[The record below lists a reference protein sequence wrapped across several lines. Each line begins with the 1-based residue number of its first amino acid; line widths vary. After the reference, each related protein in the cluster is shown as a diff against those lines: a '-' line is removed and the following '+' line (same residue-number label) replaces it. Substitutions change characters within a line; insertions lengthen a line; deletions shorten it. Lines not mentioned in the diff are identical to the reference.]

1 MAGFY
6 SAVDTLK
13 NRILLEKYFLPGD
26 LNHQIKAFVDHYN
39 HQRYHESLNNVTPS
53 DVYFGRAQ
61 AILNKRER
69 IKRKTLETR
78 RLQHRK
84 FAA

>member
-1 MAGFY
+1 
-6 SAVDTLK
+6 
-13 NRILLEKYFLPGD
+13 LLTGDYFLPGD
-26 LNHQIKAFVDHYN
+26 LKHQIEAFVDHYN
-39 HQRYHESLNNVTPS
+39 HRRYHESLNNVTPS

-61 AILNKRER
+61 SILNKRER

-84 FAA
+84 AAA

>member
-1 MAGFY
+1 MLSLLPGHQ
-6 SAVDTLK
+6 TLK
-13 NRILLEKYFLPGD
+13 KLILLENYFFPAD
-26 LNHQIKAFVDHYN
+26 LNAQIKAFVGHYN

-69 IKRKTLETR
+69 IKRKTLEAR
-78 RLQHRK
+78 RLKHRNLD
-84 FAA
+84 A

>member
-1 MAGFY
+1 MVSRVRPPEIASF
-6 SAVDTLK
+6 TLVRSLSIRSPA
-13 NRILLEKYFLPGD
+13 RICVEISDRWQSCGW
-26 LNHQIKAFVDHYN
+26 Q
-39 HQRYHESLNNVTPS
+39 SLTPS

-69 IKRKTLETR
+69 IKHKTFEIR
-78 RLQHRK
+78 RLQHRE

>member
-1 MAGFY
+1 M
-6 SAVDTLK
+6 
-13 NRILLEKYFLPGD
+13 LENYFLPGD
-26 LNHQIKAFVDHYN
+26 LKQHIEAFVDYYN
-39 HQRYHESLNNVTPS
+39 HRRYHESLNNVTPS

-78 RLQHRK
+78 RLQHSQR
-84 FAA
+84 AA

>member
-1 MAGFY
+1 MEQTQVATQPQSGNLLAGWI
-6 SAVDTLK
+6 SRQT
-13 NRILLEKYFLPGD
+13 
-26 LNHQIKAFVDHYN
+26 
-39 HQRYHESLNNVTPS
+39 
-53 DVYFGRAQ
+53 VYFGRAQ
-61 AILNKRER
+61 AILNQRER